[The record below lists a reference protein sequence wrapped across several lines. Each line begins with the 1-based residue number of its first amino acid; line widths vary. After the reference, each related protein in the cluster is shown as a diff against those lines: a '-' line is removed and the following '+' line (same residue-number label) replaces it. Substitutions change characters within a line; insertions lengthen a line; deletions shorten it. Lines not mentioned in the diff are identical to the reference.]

1 MRKHESLFHAFWV
14 VRIREFRIKME
25 LTQERLAEKLCLS
38 TRNYQ
43 KLERGVHKPSAIM
56 IILFLYLLSD
66 QEIISFI
73 RSFGQMVEKG
83 GCLTMQTKTPYIPTR
98 ERTTAVPLGNFD
110 VMEDGN
116 TLVNRLYYAVPRFE
130 NGRFQ
135 CSVFYEENI
144 FRKESNG
151 DLMLVHSE
159 YGIDDQLESE

>member
-1 MRKHESLFHAFWV
+1 MRKHESLFLAFWV

-43 KLERGVHKPSAIM
+43 KLERGVHKPSAIT

-98 ERTTAVPLGNFD
+98 EQKSAVPLGNFD

-144 FRKESNG
+144 FRKEPNG
-151 DLMLVHSE
+151 DLMLVHSNFRE
-159 YGIDDQLESE
+159 EN